1 MPKKAIKLEFEDDNG
16 ARYSFKVEGDIEKSK
31 VLRLLELYDLLSSS
45 SFDNSNEDGLKDNSE
60 KDLYTKIKSLVKD
73 MPLNGFTS
81 KDVQNALEDRFKTS
95 VKLPIISTYLRRMYD
110 KGELSRKKVG
120 REWVYFHKEI
130 EKIILKDKRA
140 KN

>member
-1 MPKKAIKLEFEDDNG
+1 LPKKAIKLEFEDENG

-45 SFDNSNEDGLKDNSE
+45 DNSNEGNLKDNSE
-60 KDLYTKIKSLVKD
+60 KDLYDKIRSLVKD

-120 REWVYFHKEI
+120 REWVYFYKKI